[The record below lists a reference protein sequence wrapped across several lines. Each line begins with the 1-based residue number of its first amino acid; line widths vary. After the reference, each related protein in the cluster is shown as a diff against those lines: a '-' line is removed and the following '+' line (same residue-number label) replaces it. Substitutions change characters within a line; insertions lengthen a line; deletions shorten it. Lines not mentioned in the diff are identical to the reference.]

1 MVLTQSVTNVQAVAG
16 FAAPS
21 ALSRRPSRRPFTA
34 VASCDKKTVARA
46 APSVQQ
52 LLTAGAASALLL
64 VCSQALQDPV
74 FPVDQSPIRLAR
86 ARTALCTC
94 RRNLHLPMSTS

>member
-34 VASCDKKTVARA
+34 VASCGKKTVARA

-64 VCSQALQDPV
+64 VYSQALQDPV
-74 FPVDQSPIRLAR
+74 FPVDQPPIRLAR
-86 ARTALCTC
+86 EALCTC
-94 RRNLHLPMSTS
+94 RRNLHLPMATS